1 MMANE
6 HALNPTYGMLQPIR
20 DPLAQETLM
29 VDNVSVPNSPISALV
44 VNFDICLGL
53 TVEELDDG
61 SIRGLGGQLSSQ
73 HALTPPEWGEF

>member
-6 HALNPTYGMLQPIR
+6 HALNPTDGMLQPIR

-44 VNFDICLGL
+44 VN
-53 TVEELDDG
+53 
-61 SIRGLGGQLSSQ
+61 LSLI
-73 HALTPPEWGEF
+73 HI